1 MNTPA
6 LVCNYA
12 LLRFR
17 PDPDGGEFVN
27 VGFALWCET
36 ARKFRFCCDTR
47 CAARVQDFFPDLDVK
62 HYERAVT
69 EMAEEMMRVGSG
81 ITFHAEG
88 AKRAYQELIRQ
99 REGLLTFGP
108 NATVMTHDVDAL
120 EEQLITKHL
129 RTGVRVT
136 PMQTFARSAA

>member
-27 VGFALWCET
+27 VGFALWCEL
-36 ARKFRFCCDTR
+36 ARQFRFCCDTR
-47 CAARVQDFFPDLDVK
+47 CADRVQAFFPSLDVN
-62 HYERAVT
+62 HYERAVN
-69 EMAEEMMRVGSG
+69 EMAQEMMRVASR
-81 ITFHAEG
+81 ITSYPKG
-88 AKRAYQELIRQ
+88 AKGAYQELTRE

-108 NATVMTHDVDAL
+108 NATVMADDVDAL
-120 EEQLITKHL
+120 AEQLIARHL
-129 RTGVRVT
+129 RAGGRGA
-136 PMQTFARSAA
+136 PNHILAGQAA

>member
-17 PDPDGGEFVN
+17 PDPEGGEFVI

-36 ARKFRFCCDTR
+36 ARTFRFCCDHR
-47 CAARVQDFFPDLDVK
+47 CAARVQNFFPDLDVR
-62 HYERAVT
+62 HYERAVS

-81 ITFHAEG
+81 ITFHTEG
-88 AKRAYQELIRQ
+88 AKRAYQELIRP

-108 NATVMTHDVDAL
+108 NAAVMADDVDAL
-120 EEQLITKHL
+120 EEQLIARHL
-129 RTGVRVT
+129 RVGAHEAPNQILVG
-136 PMQTFARSAA
+136 QAA

>member
-1 MNTPA
+1 MNAPV

-17 PDPDGGEFVN
+17 PDPEGGEFVI

-47 CAARVQDFFPDLDVK
+47 CAARVQDFFSDLDVK

-81 ITFHAEG
+81 ITFHAET

-108 NATVMTHDVDAL
+108 NATIITHDVDAL
-120 EEQLITKHL
+120 EQQLITKHL
-129 RTGVRVT
+129 RTGVREA
-136 PMQTFARSAA
+136 PIQALAGQAA